1 MKKTLAL
8 ILSALALCALISGCQ
23 KPAEDDSY
31 KITLEGNPTTGYMW
45 FCTADPEGIV
55 DVKSDYIEDE
65 HEPDVVGV
73 GGKYVFTVEGLKE
86 GDVTL
91 TFIYARSEA
100 GDDLADTREYVL
112 HSDASG
118 VITEK

>member
-1 MKKTLAL
+1 M
-8 ILSALALCALISGCQ
+8 
-23 KPAEDDSY
+23 
-31 KITLEGNPTTGYMW
+31 
-45 FCTADPEGIV
+45 
-55 DVKSDYIEDE
+55 
-65 HEPDVVGV
+65 GV

-91 TFIYARSEA
+91 TFIYARSET
-100 GDDLADTREYVL
+100 GDELADTREYAL